1 MSAEDSSHLVQ
12 SAQGTTDHLLNVW
25 DTQRGPG
32 PPGTTRDRREVVTSS
47 NFQALMMTEVPKSTL
62 PAVLL
67 SPLETLNGE
76 GVNGTPIA
84 GWFVSKSH

>member
-1 MSAEDSSHLVQ
+1 
-12 SAQGTTDHLLNVW
+12 
-25 DTQRGPG
+25 
-32 PPGTTRDRREVVTSS
+32 VVTSS

-76 GVNGTPIA
+76 GVNGTPMDGFFHA
-84 GWFVSKSH
+84 KSH